1 MAFAFI
7 KHDTK
12 IDFIGK
18 RHIAYAISILLL
30 LVGLGSALWGNG
42 LRMGID
48 FAGGVIV
55 QVQFAQPVEDEVLKK
70 SLDVPELPGISTQRF
85 GEGTRD
91 YLLRFSSAENT
102 DAAALRTN
110 VLTALAKAF
119 PGNDVE
125 IQRLE
130 MVGPKVG
137 DDLTNKALGALYY
150 ATLLIAVY
158 ISGRFEQR
166 WMAGVAMAAVLW
178 GGMYLAGLTGL
189 SMGWLVLVALGITLV
204 VCFVLKLNFALGALV
219 GLIHDVFIT
228 VGLLSLMGVEID
240 LNVMAALLT
249 LVGYSLNDT
258 IIVYDRL
265 RENLR
270 AAPKQPLDALINRS
284 VNQTLSRTILTS
296 GTTFVATLALYLLG
310 GGVIHDFALISLS
323 DLLTPWEKIEKRLLL
338 ASEADFVICLYNPGS
353 HKRADYL
360 EKACDLML
368 RYKAPETVCGIVSQ
382 IGRDGETSRTMTL
395 AELRNTKVDMFT
407 TVFIGNSQTK
417 EIRDHMVTPRG
428 YRYE

>member
-166 WMAGVAMAAVLW
+166 WMIAAIMAAVL
-178 GGMYLAGLTGL
+178 GSAMYVMGFLGMDMVYRVIGALALTL
-189 SMGWLVLVALGITLV
+189 LISWK
-204 VCFVLKLNFALGALV
+204 LKLNYAIGA
-219 GLIHDVFIT
+219 I
-228 VGLLSLMGVEID
+228 VGLLHDVLITLGLLAMMGKEID
-240 LNVMAALLT
+240 LNIIAALMT

-258 IIVYDRL
+258 IIVYDRI
-265 RENLR
+265 RENLQNQPEDNP
-270 AAPKQPLDALINRS
+270 APLADIINLS
-284 VNQTLSRTILTS
+284 VNQTLGRTIMTSATTLIAALSLTI
-296 GTTFVATLALYLLG
+296 LG
-310 GGVIHDFALISLS
+310 GGAIHDFALTMSL
-323 DLLTPWEKIEKRLLL
+323 
-338 ASEADFVICLYNPGS
+338 G
-353 HKRADYL
+353 
-360 EKACDLML
+360 
-368 RYKAPETVCGIVSQ
+368 
-382 IGRDGETSRTMTL
+382 
-395 AELRNTKVDMFT
+395 
-407 TVFIGNSQTK
+407 VFIGTFSSVFVSNPILLLLGDTRQY
-417 EIRDHMVTPRG
+417 MVARKKVE
-428 YRYE
+428 YERPGEHGVV

>member
-70 SLDVPELPGISTQRF
+70 SLDIPELPGISTQRF
-85 GEGTRD
+85 GEGARD

-102 DAAALRTN
+102 DAAALRTS
-110 VLTALAKAF
+110 VLAALAKAF

-189 SMGWLVLVALGITLV
+189 GMGWLVLVALGITLV

-219 GLIHDVFIT
+219 GLIH
-228 VGLLSLMGVEID
+228 
-240 LNVMAALLT
+240 NVMAALLT

-270 AAPKQPLDALINRS
+270 AAPKQPLASLINRS

-310 GGVIHDFALISLS
+310 GGVIHDFALTMLIGVFVGTASS
-323 DLLTPWEKIEKRLLL
+323 IYVSSAVLL
-338 ASEADFVICLYNPGS
+338 ALGDTEFYVHQQERPVYEKPGE
-353 HKRADYL
+353 H
-360 EKACDLML
+360 
-368 RYKAPETVCGIVSQ
+368 GIV
-382 IGRDGETSRTMTL
+382 
-395 AELRNTKVDMFT
+395 
-407 TVFIGNSQTK
+407 
-417 EIRDHMVTPRG
+417 
-428 YRYE
+428 